1 QGVLLTNI
9 NLRLNLEEGRGGNSG
24 KKQGG
29 LPGIARLEL
38 DASGGLGGKLR
49 VAGFAN
55 LDGSKLDIK
64 TTIDHLRPL
73 SRRDIRIELS
83 GEAGVTGSAAA
94 PHVDGK
100 IIVNQGLVQLNKLAV
115 GGSVTTLPISE
126 TPAVSQASQVAAPEK
141 PAAQGSLNLNIV
153 IPGRFIVEGH
163 GLTSEWKADILISG
177 TPEDPQVTGQVT
189 AVKGSFDFLT
199 KIFKLSRGTITFA
212 GGALS
217 NPLLDIKLSNETP
230 NLTSYVTIS
239 GTVRKMKLSL
249 SSEPELPRDEILAQI
264 LFGKSTNELGRLE
277 NLRLA
282 GAVAQLAGFG
292 SSEGGIFDMTRKAL
306 GVDVLRL
313 NSASGQN
320 SGDQSGDESM
330 GAGTSV
336 EMGKYITDII
346 YIGVQQGMKQG
357 STAFIIQLEITP
369 RTSLELRS
377 EQQNTWGGIRWKY
390 NY

>member
-1 QGVLLTNI
+1 
-9 NLRLNLEEGRGGNSG
+9 
-24 KKQGG
+24 
-29 LPGIARLEL
+29 
-38 DASGGLGGKLR
+38 
-49 VAGFAN
+49 
-55 LDGSKLDIK
+55 
-64 TTIDHLRPL
+64 
-73 SRRDIRIELS
+73 
-83 GEAGVTGSAAA
+83 
-94 PHVDGK
+94 
-100 IIVNQGLVQLNKLAV
+100 
-115 GGSVTTLPISE
+115 
-126 TPAVSQASQVAAPEK
+126 
-141 PAAQGSLNLNIV
+141 
-153 IPGRFIVEGH
+153 
-163 GLTSEWKADILISG
+163 
-177 TPEDPQVTGQVT
+177 
-189 AVKGSFDFLT
+189 
-199 KIFKLSRGTITFA
+199 
-212 GGALS
+212 
-217 NPLLDIKLSNETP
+217 
-230 NLTSYVTIS
+230 
-239 GTVRKMKLSL
+239 MKLSL

-313 NSASGQN
+313 NSPTGQSSG
-320 SGDQSGDESM
+320 GQSDEEGM

-346 YIGVQQGMKQG
+346 YVGVQQGMKQG